1 MIDIR
6 LATTAD
12 AHALAELRWEFR
24 AGRAMPIEGRD
35 TFIARCEAWMR
46 QALDADWRAWIA
58 VDGNRDHVHI
68 VGHAW
73 LCTIEKIPN
82 PVGQRTR
89 QAYISNV
96 YVRPNARGGVGRRL
110 VEHAMEWAAANDVDY
125 ALLTPTERSRTLYA
139 RHGFAATDDWLARK
153 F

>member
-1 MIDIR
+1 MIEIR
-6 LATTAD
+6 LAMAGD
-12 AHALAELRWEFR
+12 VGALAELRWEFR
-24 AGRAMPIEGRD
+24 ASRDAPVEDRAA
-35 TFIARCEAWMR
+35 FVARCATWMR
-46 QALDADWRAWIA
+46 GALASDWRAWIA
-58 VDGNRDHVHI
+58 VDGDTI

-96 YVRPNARGGVGRRL
+96 YVRPDARGGVGSRL
-110 VEHAMEWAAANDVDY
+110 LEHAAEWAKANDVDY
-125 ALLTPTERSRTLYA
+125 ALLTPTPRSRTLYA
-139 RHGFAATDDWLARK
+139 RHGFAVTDDWLARR